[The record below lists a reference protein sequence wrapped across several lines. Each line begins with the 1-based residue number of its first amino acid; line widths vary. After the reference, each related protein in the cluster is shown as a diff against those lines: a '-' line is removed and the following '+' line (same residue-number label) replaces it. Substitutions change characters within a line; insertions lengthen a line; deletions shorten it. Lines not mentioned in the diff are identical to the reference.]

1 MRSAARKRHHFDVRE
16 RLLLTNVLPQPTA
29 VLHIRILRVKSKV
42 STEFE
47 KKRYQTFNSALSVT
61 IVHTDKRIFI
71 CLVSE
76 MVMKNDFLQHNKRQG
91 IRKLRRVCQS

>member
-16 RLLLTNVLPQPTA
+16 RLLLTNILPQSTA

-47 KKRYQTFNSALSVT
+47 KKRYQTFNSAT
-61 IVHTDKRIFI
+61 IVHADKRIFI

-76 MVMKNDFLQHNKRQG
+76 MLMKSDFFCSTINDRG
-91 IRKLRRVCQS
+91 